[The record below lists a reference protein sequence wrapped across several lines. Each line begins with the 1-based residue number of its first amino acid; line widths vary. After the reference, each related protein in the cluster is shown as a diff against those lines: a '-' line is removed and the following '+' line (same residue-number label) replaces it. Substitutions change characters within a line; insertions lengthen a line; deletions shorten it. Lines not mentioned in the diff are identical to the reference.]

1 MIVFEGC
8 QTCGPEKAENP
19 NIYWPEPGGD
29 KFEVDSLEERPN
41 KDADRPCVGE
51 LLPPLV
57 VHPLLVL
64 ALQDAQPHVEHGQ
77 ANWSKAGLVHEDLGR
92 QVGHRVLGEE
102 SGSQSEPVVDQWSVE
117 QSSIN
122 PEPGDL
128 LPVYPCLL
136 GLLPEVHLLDHV
148 GGGVEDAVGE
158 HAGDQGVA
166 SGQGEQLGQRH
177 PREECKD
184 VTVEPCEDVPR
195 ENCSPVSN
203 QYCIDV

>member
-1 MIVFEGC
+1 VVDQSEHW
-8 QTCGPEKAENP
+8 AL
-19 NIYWPEPGGD
+19 PGGVRGLEVGEEGEPEEPTD
-29 KFEVDSLEERPN
+29 ANIDCAEVRGDELEVDGGQKSP
-41 KDADRPCVGE
+41 DTYSSRPCVGE

-177 PREECKD
+177 PGD
-184 VTVEPCEDVPR
+184 VRCDVGLR
-195 ENCSPVSN
+195 GG
-203 QYCIDV
+203 